1 MVDSG
6 YNQKMSLTESPVFKT
21 LMRMS
26 LPMSWGIF
34 SIIGFNLADTYFIGN
49 LGKQELAAISLTFP
63 VVTFFA
69 SIALGIATAGSSLI
83 SRSLGGEDL
92 GLVRRYTSDM
102 MTLALVLV
110 AFFVVIGFLSMDSIF
125 GWLGAGPKLMPL
137 IKEYMTVWYGG
148 MIFVALPMAGN
159 GAIRAQGDTKSA
171 ALIMMVAALTNV
183 VLDPI
188 FIYGLGPV
196 PAMGIKGAAYATVI
210 ARAFTLVASLYIL
223 TFKYKM
229 LDYKVPKLRDALRS
243 WKRILFIGLPAAG
256 SNIVTP
262 LSISL
267 VTAIIAR
274 ISHESVAAF
283 GVVSRVES
291 FALIFI
297 LAVSSSMGPIVGQN
311 FGAQKIE
318 RVQTALNSSM
328 VVSLIWSAF
337 MAFLLSNFGHYIMP
351 LFNSDPKVVE
361 SGSIYFQIVPIS
373 FGFLGMRL
381 IACSSFNAMGKP
393 FFATALVV
401 LNLIFLFLPLV
412 YLGSRF
418 YGMKGVYYA
427 WAISNI
433 IAGLVSFF
441 LIRSSIEEHKRVAVS
456 S

>member
-229 LDYKVPKLRDALRS
+229 LDYKVPKE
-243 WKRILFIGLPAAG
+243 
-256 SNIVTP
+256 P
-262 LSISL
+262 LSE
-267 VTAIIAR
+267 V
-274 ISHESVAAF
+274 
-283 GVVSRVES
+283 
-291 FALIFI
+291 
-297 LAVSSSMGPIVGQN
+297 
-311 FGAQKIE
+311 
-318 RVQTALNSSM
+318 
-328 VVSLIWSAF
+328 
-337 MAFLLSNFGHYIMP
+337 
-351 LFNSDPKVVE
+351 
-361 SGSIYFQIVPIS
+361 
-373 FGFLGMRL
+373 
-381 IACSSFNAMGKP
+381 
-393 FFATALVV
+393 
-401 LNLIFLFLPLV
+401 
-412 YLGSRF
+412 
-418 YGMKGVYYA
+418 
-427 WAISNI
+427 
-433 IAGLVSFF
+433 
-441 LIRSSIEEHKRVAVS
+441 
-456 S
+456 